1 MQNSVPIDPF
11 SPVHFLEHEIQLR
24 YEKMQLPHSFAHF
37 RKWVGVRVDEVKQPH
52 HLIERLNT
60 LSPAVFSLY
69 IEPELSRTS
78 VLSRRTVNRL
88 KALADIL
95 ERALMYCIAA
105 KLPQPKPLLSLLEEG
120 TRHCYLHDGAIA
132 EHVHADRQRVLA
144 CASGGRARHLPIR
157 RVQSRAARLL
167 KVEAPVGG
175 WKSKAHAARVIA
187 EPLVHFIRK
196 HRFAMSSGNECVI
209 RNIVRWINK
218 EPRVGAAFMAKR
230 TTLG

>member
-1 MQNSVPIDPF
+1 MQNSLPVDPF
-11 SPVHFLEHEIQLR
+11 SPVHFLEREIQQR
-24 YEKMQLPHSFAHF
+24 YESMQLPHPFAHF
-37 RKWVGVRVDEVKQPH
+37 RKWVGARVDEANQPQRI
-52 HLIERLNT
+52 IERLSA
-60 LSPAVFSLY
+60 LSPATFSMH
-69 IEPELSRTS
+69 IEPELSLAS
-78 VLSRRTVNRL
+78 VLLRRKISRQ

-95 ERALMYCIAA
+95 EHALMYCIAA
-105 KLPQPKPLLSLLEEG
+105 KLPQPKPLVSLLEEG
-120 TRHCYLHDGAIA
+120 RRQCYLHDEAMA
-132 EHVHADRQRVLA
+132 EHARADGQRTLA

-230 TTLG
+230 STLG